1 MRSPDATSKK
11 NGIKFSK
18 KSKRKSKKVRRKNE
32 KKITIIS
39 KQKQRRKNY
48 KRPKKDSKKRRKDNI
63 KNKAKKAKKAKK
75 NKSRKKGGKNKKKK
89 IKITRRKKLPKQVK
103 NTRKDEHRAD
113 DDTCLANIELAMD
126 YEGKQ
131 IKNFKNQKIR
141 VEDFDKLIKN
151 KAGKKDNFQNTTSYM
166 SDAIG
171 SDKSCNGSSN
181 KT

>member
-48 KRPKKDSKKRRKDNI
+48 KRPKKDSKKRRNDI

-131 IKNFKNQKIR
+131 IKNFKNQKKR

-151 KAGKKDNFQNTTSYM
+151 KAGKKDHFQNTTSYM

-171 SDKSCNGSSN
+171 SDKSCNRSSN

>member
-11 NGIKFSK
+11 SGIKFSK
-18 KSKRKSKKVRRKNE
+18 KSKRKSQKVRRKNE

-48 KRPKKDSKKRRKDNI
+48 KRPKKDSKKRKNDI

-89 IKITRRKKLPKQVK
+89 IKITRQKKLPKQVK
-103 NTRKDEHRAD
+103 NTRKDERQAN
-113 DDTCLANIELAMD
+113 DDTCLANIELAME

-131 IKNFKNQKIR
+131 IKNFKNQKKR

-151 KAGKKDNFQNTTSYM
+151 KASKKDNFHNTTSYM

>member
-1 MRSPDATSKK
+1 MRSPGATSKK
-11 NGIKFSK
+11 NGKKFSK
-18 KSKRKSKKVRRKNE
+18 KGQRKSKIVRRKNE
-32 KKITIIS
+32 KKITKIL
-39 KQKQRRKNY
+39 KQKQRRKND
-48 KRPKKDSKKRRKDNI
+48 KRPKKDSKKRRNNI

-75 NKSRKKGGKNKKKK
+75 NKSRKKGGKNNKKK

-103 NTRKDEHRAD
+103 NTRKDEHQAH

-131 IKNFKNQKIR
+131 IKNFKNQKKR

>member
-1 MRSPDATSKK
+1 M
-11 NGIKFSK
+11 
-18 KSKRKSKKVRRKNE
+18 
-32 KKITIIS
+32 
-39 KQKQRRKNY
+39 
-48 KRPKKDSKKRRKDNI
+48 
-63 KNKAKKAKKAKK
+63 
-75 NKSRKKGGKNKKKK
+75 
-89 IKITRRKKLPKQVK
+89 K
-103 NTRKDEHRAD
+103 NTRKDEHQAH

-131 IKNFKNQKIR
+131 IKNFKNQKKR